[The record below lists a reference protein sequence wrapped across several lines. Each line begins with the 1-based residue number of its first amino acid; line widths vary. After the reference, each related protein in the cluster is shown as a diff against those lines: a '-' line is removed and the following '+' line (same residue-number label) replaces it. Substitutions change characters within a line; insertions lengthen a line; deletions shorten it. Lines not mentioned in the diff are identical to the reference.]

1 MSSVLVVA
9 VLVVLTA
16 VAVFG
21 AARPYRR
28 SAVPALEPLSDPLE
42 DRRLALLISLRDLE
56 TARGSGA
63 LEEED
68 YARLRAE
75 TEGRMA
81 RVLRAI
87 DSKEHSRS
95 SPDGRSSRR
104 SPGRVIAV
112 ALVLVAALGAGL
124 VPSLM
129 RSIQQRADAGTTP
142 IADTSSIS
150 FFKQRVREH
159 PHDVAARLD
168 LAHRFLDAGLFGDAY
183 RQYVAALALDP
194 RDVEALANVGILL
207 HLSGKPERGLRLE
220 HRALR
225 IDPGYPQALF
235 YEGLILLK
243 GLNRPGAAIDPLRAY
258 LRGSPYGS
266 EGDQARKFLVE
277 ARRRTGPLASDRRGR
292 QG

>member
-1 MSSVLVVA
+1 MDPRSDQGLLRGPVRRVDPPVSPRLGGLHHPLGGAAPGPRDRGRGPRVDDQAQASAARWGRWGSEPGRTSQHPAATRSAGGAGMSSVLVVA

-63 LEEED
+63 IEEED

-95 SPDGRSSRR
+95 SPDGRSR
-104 SPGRVIAV
+104 
-112 ALVLVAALGAGL
+112 
-124 VPSLM
+124 
-129 RSIQQRADAGTTP
+129 
-142 IADTSSIS
+142 
-150 FFKQRVREH
+150 
-159 PHDVAARLD
+159 
-168 LAHRFLDAGLFGDAY
+168 
-183 RQYVAALALDP
+183 
-194 RDVEALANVGILL
+194 
-207 HLSGKPERGLRLE
+207 
-220 HRALR
+220 
-225 IDPGYPQALF
+225 
-235 YEGLILLK
+235 
-243 GLNRPGAAIDPLRAY
+243 
-258 LRGSPYGS
+258 
-266 EGDQARKFLVE
+266 
-277 ARRRTGPLASDRRGR
+277 
-292 QG
+292 